1 MWRRLAAGFAEPFGP
16 SEQAEP
22 LDIPHIGRAEIP
34 WQARIAQSRR
44 QLVAGQDPTQG
55 IGSAAGRCAE
65 EDCLTHFE
73 WEIPA
78 DAAERFGFL
87 RFVLTDSQ
95 GRRAFTNPYYPA

>member
-1 MWRRLAAGFAEPFGP
+1 MTRLSRPWTRGTTTAPPARKSTISIWRTAGLC
-16 SEQAEP
+16 
-22 LDIPHIGRAEIP
+22 LDCSPVR
-34 WQARIAQSRR
+34 RIALQCK
-44 QLVAGQDPTQG
+44 G